1 MVSPPEEDGDIASMP
16 KDSRQME
23 QRSGSPIVPV
33 VVSTLLPIV
42 RVREE
47 RDEHA
52 HASYN
57 LARSSGWLTLF
68 PHSIALGFCASADRS
83 FFPQRAP
90 IARLSFFSGA
100 FSQQ

>member
-33 VVSTLLPIV
+33 VVSSLLSIV

-47 RDEHA
+47 
-52 HASYN
+52 
-57 LARSSGWLTLF
+57 
-68 PHSIALGFCASADRS
+68 
-83 FFPQRAP
+83 
-90 IARLSFFSGA
+90 
-100 FSQQ
+100 